1 MLGLAPTWAS
11 SHNIQPEPC
20 PQGVPQW
27 GKRALGVTIP
37 TLFGLFQEEKCH
49 PQLTTQRPGVKV
61 SALPRTSGNQPCWE
75 QPFRTH
81 RPKAV
86 SSLFRQLPVLGSW
99 EWEEGPLTGIAH
111 TLVKMV
117 PSKAPPQPPRSL
129 AAHLTACPTPS
140 SCSLRA
146 QSQHGHAYASPTER
160 LVKDL
165 CPQTHA
171 LNP

>member
-86 SSLFRQLPVLGSW
+86 SSLFRQLPVLGSGLGVGG
-99 EWEEGPLTGIAH
+99 GPSDWNSTHIGENGSF
-111 TLVKMV
+111 KG
-117 PSKAPPQPPRSL
+117 SSSAPTQPCCSPDCLPHPQFLQP
-129 AAHLTACPTPS
+129 ACPVAT
-140 SCSLRA
+140 RA
-146 QSQHGHAYASPTER
+146 CICQPHREAR
-160 LVKDL
+160 
-165 CPQTHA
+165 
-171 LNP
+171 